1 MSNNPNFKEQ
11 LDREERKNK
20 RKSMR
25 ALRATRHSFIFLKT
39 SDFRKHKT
47 ITIAADISSLA
58 QKPPKQ
64 SNSVPSSKC
73 FDSEKSIL

>member
-11 LDREERKNK
+11 LDRENKNK

-25 ALRATRHSFIFLKT
+25 ALRATRHSFIFSKT

-58 QKPPKQ
+58 QKPQ
-64 SNSVPSSKC
+64 TDQFSAV
-73 FDSEKSIL
+73 L